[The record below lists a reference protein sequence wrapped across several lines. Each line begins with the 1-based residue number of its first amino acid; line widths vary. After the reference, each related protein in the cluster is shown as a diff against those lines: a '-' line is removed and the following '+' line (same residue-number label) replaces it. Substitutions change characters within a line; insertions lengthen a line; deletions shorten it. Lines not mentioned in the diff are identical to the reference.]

1 MTAPAPYYDSIRV
14 ATAAQRSALDAFRH
28 ECGAPLLAHRSAI
41 DLAAFEDDGAPVAAV
56 RLCLDV
62 DACLCG
68 LAIAA
73 SRLRSALPYRL
84 ARAWYELALER
95 GARHATAPDGG
106 PHVDLL
112 KALGFMASEARPG
125 TLRLG
130 LQDVEHLRRVNSPF
144 LPSYERWR
152 QRPGSAHTG
161 S

>member
-14 ATAAQRSALDAFRH
+14 ATAAERSALDAFRH
-28 ECGAPLLAHRSAI
+28 ESGAPMLAHRNAI
-41 DLAAFEDDGAPVAAV
+41 DLAAFEDDGVPVAAI

-68 LAIAA
+68 LAISA
-73 SRLRSALPYRL
+73 SRLKSALPYRL
-84 ARAWYELALER
+84 ARAWYELALDR
-95 GARHATAPDGG
+95 GARHATAVNRG

-112 KALGFMASEARPG
+112 KALGFTESDARPG

-130 LQDVEHLRRVNSPF
+130 LHDADHLRRVDSPL
-144 LPSYERWR
+144 LPAYERWR
-152 QRPGSAHTG
+152 RRPRSAQTG